1 MIRAIQSAVIAIV
14 GATTQVVVETA
25 EKRTTSFSVAKAV
38 GIPIN
43 RRIRKAPAYACS
55 AAPPPINSGIATDFT
70 IPPNVAVSSDVQKFT
85 RNDPMTTPGQ
95 ARLPNKRR
103 QPRARPAAG
112 HIAVAY
118 PGEIGRRHANFPAM
132 K

>member
-1 MIRAIQSAVIAIV
+1 MRAIQSAVIAIV
-14 GATTQVVVETA
+14 GAMTQVVVETA
-25 EKRTTSFSVAKAV
+25 EKRTTSLSVAKAL

-55 AAPPPINSGIATDFT
+55 AAPPPINSGIEIDFT
-70 IPPNVAVSSDVQKFT
+70 MSPIVAVSSDVQKFT

-95 ARLPNKRR
+95 ARLPNKSRH
-103 QPRARPAAG
+103 PRARPAAG

-118 PGEIGRRHANFPAM
+118 PGEIARRRANFPAV

>member
-1 MIRAIQSAVIAIV
+1 MRAIQSAVIAIV
-14 GATTQVVVETA
+14 GAMTQVVVETA
-25 EKRTTSFSVAKAV
+25 VKRTTSFSVAKAV
-38 GIPIN
+38 GAPIN

-55 AAPPPINSGIATDFT
+55 AAPPPINNGIGADFT
-70 IPPNVAVSSDVQKFT
+70 IPPNVAVSSGIEKFT
-85 RNDPMTTPGQ
+85 RNDPITTPGQ

-118 PGEIGRRHANFPAM
+118 PGEIARRRANLPAI